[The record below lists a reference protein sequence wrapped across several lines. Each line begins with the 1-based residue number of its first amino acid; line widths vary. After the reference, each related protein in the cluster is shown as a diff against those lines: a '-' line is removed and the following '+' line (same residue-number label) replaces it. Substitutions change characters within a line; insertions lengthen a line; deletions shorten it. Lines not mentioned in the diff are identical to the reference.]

1 MVFGICGFILLYYK
15 WMFFCC
21 KGGEKN
27 FKLFG
32 FEYCGFFQQN
42 IVKKIFKFYLRGK
55 LGRVVEII
63 FVLFLSGFFLGQFDE
78 II

>member
-55 LGRVVEII
+55 LG
-63 FVLFLSGFFLGQFDE
+63 
-78 II
+78 